1 VRVPAHCLT
10 PIVTRR
16 LPSPGPGRA
25 EGVTLVEA
33 LSIFLNIPEAK
44 HREVERRMMALRRKK
59 GTLKHPPSSD
69 R

>member
-1 VRVPAHCLT
+1 
-10 PIVTRR
+10 
-16 LPSPGPGRA
+16 
-25 EGVTLVEA
+25 VTLFEA

-44 HREVERRMMALRRKK
+44 HREVERRMTALRRKK